1 MTMKI
6 YIIPQPEGFTFSEK
20 KAFKLT
26 RLCEFFNQNG
36 TEKASEELKE
46 FISDNFGFELLG
58 TGKEK
63 ISLLIDESLTE
74 AESYTL
80 DVTENLV
87 EIKGADEAGV
97 FYGVQSLKQI
107 FYQCGEELPEIHIT
121 DKPAYPYRGFML
133 DSGRYFFPKEDVK
146 KFIDIMALHKLNRF
160 HWHLTEDQ
168 GWRAQMLDN
177 ILLTEIG
184 SYRSHTNFNNK
195 PHGGYY
201 TKEDMKEVVEY
212 AHKKCIKVI
221 PEIDTP
227 GHTVSAIAAYPHLS
241 CFDRNLSVATH
252 CGVKHDVVCA
262 GKESTYEF
270 MFSVFDELLEVFT
283 DGLIHIGGDEVPTT
297 RWKICPHCQK
307 RIKDEGLSCTED
319 LHPYYL
325 SRLAEHIEAKGSKV
339 IMWND
344 TVRDYMA
351 KGSIVRQLWD
361 EEMSEKDVVGQ
372 INKGTE
378 FIISFVN
385 AYYLDLPYGRTSL
398 EKCYNYNPCYKG
410 ISKEQESKLL
420 GVEACLWTEFV
431 PTMKKAGYQMFPRL
445 GAYSETAWT
454 SKENKS
460 FDYFSEKLDF
470 YEDLVSSLGMNYATK
485 KQSMPKGIKKLASML
500 YWERRQLCWQGL
512 HNLIDNASVER
523 KHKGEE
529 NK

>member
-1 MTMKI
+1 MKI
-6 YIIPQPEGFTFSEK
+6 HIIPEPQSISFADK
-20 KAFKLT
+20 KVFKLT
-26 RLCEFFNQNG
+26 RLCDFLSHKG
-36 TEKASEELKE
+36 TQKASDELTD
-46 FISDNFGFELLG
+46 FISKKFGLELVG

-63 ISLLIDESLTE
+63 IELSVDEGLTE

-107 FYQCGEELPEIHIT
+107 FYQCGEELPEIHIA

-133 DSGRYFFPKEDVK
+133 DSGRYFFPMEDVK
-146 KFIDIMALHKLNRF
+146 KFIDIMALHKLNYF

-168 GWRAQMLDN
+168 GWRAQLMDN

-195 PHGGYY
+195 PHGGFY
-201 TKEDMKEVVEY
+201 TKEDMKEIVEY
-212 AHKKCIKVI
+212 AHSKCIKVI

-227 GHTVSAIAAYPHLS
+227 GHTVSAIAAYPFLS
-241 CFDRNLSVATH
+241 CFDRNLDVATH
-252 CGVKHDVVCA
+252 CGVKHDVLCV
-262 GKESTYEF
+262 GKESTFEF
-270 MFSVFDELLEVFT
+270 MFSVLDEIMEIFT
-283 DGLIHIGGDEVPTT
+283 DGIIHIGGDEVPTT

-339 IMWND
+339 VMWND

-351 KGSIVRQLWD
+351 KGSIARQLWNG
-361 EEMSEKDVVGQ
+361 EMSKQEVAKQ
-372 INKGTE
+372 INEGTE
-378 FIISFVN
+378 FIISDVN
-385 AYYLDLPYGRTSL
+385 AYYFDLPYGRVSL
-398 EKCYNYNPCYKG
+398 QQSYEYTPYYDG
-410 ISKEQESKLL
+410 IEEDKKDNLL
-420 GVEACLWTEFV
+420 GIEACLWTEFV
-431 PTMKKAGYQMFPRL
+431 PEMKKAGYQMFPRL
-445 GAYSETAWT
+445 GAFSETAWT
-454 SKENKS
+454 NKENKS
-460 FDYFSEKLDF
+460 YERFLQKLSF
-470 YEDLVSSLGMNYATK
+470 YEYLISSYGMNYATL

>member
-1 MTMKI
+1 
-6 YIIPQPEGFTFSEK
+6 
-20 KAFKLT
+20 
-26 RLCEFFNQNG
+26 
-36 TEKASEELKE
+36 
-46 FISDNFGFELLG
+46 
-58 TGKEK
+58 
-63 ISLLIDESLTE
+63 E

-297 RWKICPHCQK
+297 RWKICPHCQQ